1 MTVNARSILF
11 RQPLG
16 WAFRRCSQIARTVQ
30 PSRLRR
36 RRFFRSRDMLAA
48 IFRSH
53 ASDRFSRH
61 SSNRYPCQKS
71 PSTKMTT
78 RSFRNTKSGRPGRS
92 LACLSGSRPLS
103 SSSFLRVSSG
113 FVFLPRIRDMTAL
126 RVAGLM
132 MSPRCLRTPETSPA
146 SGLRCF
152 ILPSESCTCR
162 WNIGLFCEPIRSEW
176 QGTRRREFRTR

>member
-103 SSSFLRVSSG
+103 SSSFLLFRLRILASYSG
-113 FVFLPRIRDMTAL
+113 HDRTAGCRAHDVATMSPNTGNIPRIRLAL
-126 RVAGLM
+126 LHIAFRILHL
-132 MSPRCLRTPETSPA
+132 PLEHRTLLRTDS
-146 SGLRCF
+146 LRMARN
-152 ILPSESCTCR
+152 P
-162 WNIGLFCEPIRSEW
+162 
-176 QGTRRREFRTR
+176 QA